1 MSDLRGGHGREHRV
15 VLIKVDPDLEGG
27 GEAAGGAVSRG
38 PRGCG
43 PEVATHARHSSDCC
57 RGGGGGLQGGD
68 LKIVSIGHLAALDGI
83 EGGHPG
89 ALGPNIVGLGRLNG
103 GAAHP
108 IRGLDSDGGDVG
120 AVADGAVA
128 PGPPDAD
135 VVILATQMGLGCG
148 DRRG

>member
-1 MSDLRGGHGREHRV
+1 M
-15 VLIKVDPDLEGG
+15 
-27 GEAAGGAVSRG
+27 
-38 PRGCG
+38 
-43 PEVATHARHSSDCC
+43 
-57 RGGGGGLQGGD
+57 
-68 LKIVSIGHLAALDGI
+68 
-83 EGGHPG
+83 
-89 ALGPNIVGLGRLNG
+89 GPNIVGLGWLNG